1 MAVKKSS
8 VMMTSNQERV
18 SMASSV
24 QAKTE
29 GTTTPDYHL
38 PWTGEVVEETLR
50 KMMNFDPSTAGG
62 VVVLQSTS
70 ESPANLDTVLDPNNY
85 TANYVTATGLP
96 EEAQGV
102 TPTTMTVFLHDGIT
116 YQVIDALGNKWIRY
130 TKDNGASWSTWS
142 PKSTNSGELDT
153 SGDGS
158 TPQTD
163 PIEEMQTTVNIFKTE
178 GVRVGDAETATA
190 MLEGRYD
197 WDTGEITPAEEP

>member
-24 QAKTE
+24 QAKAE
-29 GTTTPDYHL
+29 ETTTPDYHL

-70 ESPANLDTVLDPNNY
+70 EAPANLDTVLDPNNY

-116 YQVIDALGNKWIRY
+116 YQLIDALGNKWIRY
-130 TKDNGASWSTWS
+130 TKDNGASWSAWS

-158 TPQTD
+158 TPQED

>member
-24 QAKTE
+24 QAKAE

-62 VVVLQSTS
+62 VIVLQSTS

-116 YQVIDALGNKWIRY
+116 YQLIDALGNKWIRY
-130 TKDNGASWSTWS
+130 TKDNGVSWSAWS
-142 PKSTNSGELDT
+142 PKSTTSGELDT

-158 TPQTD
+158 TPQED

-197 WDTGEITPAEEP
+197 WDTGEITPAEKP